1 MAVTL
6 QQIAEACGVSRGT
19 VDRALRDRG
28 GIRPEV
34 AQRIK
39 DTARQLGYIQRRA
52 SPQTDLRPI
61 RIGVILHTHNSAFV
75 QKIEGYMRDYPK
87 QAMLPIDVVIRSM
100 DDTNVAHQLALID
113 EMVNNDEV
121 DGLVLMPLAS
131 SQIGDKINE
140 VSEERN
146 IPVVTVNTDITDC
159 NRLAYVGP
167 NNIDCGR
174 SAAALLAM
182 SMGKKGR
189 VLPILG
195 QRSGHY
201 VDTRRL
207 NGFLSEMA
215 EHYPD
220 IEVLPPEYC
229 YLDAGMAE
237 RITRRALQNIEGLS
251 GIYLSTVGRKGVY
264 TALQQT
270 GNAGK
275 VHVVVHDLVDENL
288 KMVEDGVVDFA
299 IGQESKVQGS
309 LPLKLLYLYIVKH
322 ISPEKRE
329 NITEIEIKF
338 RCNL

>member
-1 MAVTL
+1 MAVTQ
-6 QQIAEACGVSRGT
+6 QQIADVCGVSRGT

-28 GIRPEV
+28 GIKPEV

-39 DTARQLGYIQRRA
+39 DTARQMGYIPRQAAPPIEQR
-52 SPQTDLRPI
+52 PV
-61 RIGVILHTHNSAFV
+61 RIGVILHTHTSAFV
-75 QKIEGYMRDYPK
+75 QKLENCMRDYPR
-87 QAMLPIDVVIRSM
+87 QAMLPIDVVTRSM
-100 DDTNVAHQLALID
+100 DDTNVSHQLALID
-113 EMVNNDEV
+113 EMIGNNEI

-131 SQIGDKINE
+131 SEIRDKINE
-140 VSEERN
+140 VSEKYN

-167 NNIDCGR
+167 NNLDCGR
-174 SAAALLAM
+174 TAAALMAM
-182 SMGKKGR
+182 SIGKKGK

-201 VDTRRL
+201 VDTLRL

-215 EHYPD
+215 EHYPEV
-220 IEVLPPEYC
+220 EVLSPEYC
-229 YLDAGMAE
+229 YLDASMAE
-237 RITRRALQNIEGLS
+237 RITRRALQNTEELS

-270 GNAGK
+270 GNAGR

-288 KMVEDGVVDFA
+288 NMVKKGVVDFA
-299 IGQESKVQGS
+299 IGQGMEDQGS
-309 LPLKLLYLYIVKH
+309 LSLKLLYLYIVKH
-322 ISPEKRE
+322 IAPEKRE
-329 NITEIEIKF
+329 NITEIDIKF